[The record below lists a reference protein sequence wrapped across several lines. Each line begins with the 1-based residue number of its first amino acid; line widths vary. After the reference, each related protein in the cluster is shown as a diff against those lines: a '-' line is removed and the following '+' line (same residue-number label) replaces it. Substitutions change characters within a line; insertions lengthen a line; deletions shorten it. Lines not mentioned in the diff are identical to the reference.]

1 MQIRTLMI
9 PVAMLLSTSFG
20 TFACTSEGEPEEEL
34 FAADRCTDEGVQCQ
48 AYGRQN
54 YQNRPP
60 AYELGNGTTTPT
72 LKTIYQGTAG
82 WEPIDL
88 EFNPRT
94 PRELWI
100 VNYATSHVTIL
111 TNPGSTSA
119 SMTNK
124 QMRDPAYSHY
134 MYKPAGIAM
143 GARHPVYKQ
152 LWASCGDNGQG
163 NYSHMGP
170 SLFSADLG
178 IFATQNYETGL
189 GSHLDMLHSTPFC
202 RGIAWGG
209 QGNQYW
215 VFNSYN
221 KALDFY
227 DFKNDHGPGNT
238 DHSDGVIRR
247 FWNNQLKGV
256 NGVMSGVSW
265 NPDDRKVYV
274 ADTGNKRILALDPTQ
289 GQPVAPFG
297 GTEDIAERRYFEAPI
312 KTVVP
317 ASAGLQQP
325 SGLEVSGGLAFVS
338 DAQTSKIHAFKITDG
353 SLVRTFDTG
362 LPSGSLAGINFGPD
376 GKIWLVDRR
385 ASRIL
390 RIDP

>member
-1 MQIRTLMI
+1 MQIRTLI
-9 PVAMLLSTSFG
+9 PLAMMLSTSIG
-20 TFACTSEGEPEEEL
+20 AFACASPTEPDEEL
-34 FAADRCTDEGVQCQ
+34 FAEDRCTEEGVQCS
-48 AYGRQN
+48 AFGRQN

-72 LKTIYQGTAG
+72 LKVIYQGTAG
-82 WEPIDL
+82 WQPIDL
-88 EFNPRT
+88 EFNPRS
-94 PRELWI
+94 PRELWV
-100 VNYATSHVTIL
+100 VNYATSHVTVL
-111 TNPGSTSA
+111 TNPGSTQQT
-119 SMTNK
+119 MTTR
-124 QMRDPAYSHY
+124 QFRDPAYSHY

-152 LWASCGDNGQG
+152 LWAVCGDNDAAYNQ
-163 NYSHMGP
+163 HMGP
-170 SLFSADLG
+170 TLYSADTNLFG
-178 IFATQNYETGL
+178 TQNYETGL
-189 GSHLDMLHSTPFC
+189 GSHLDMLHSTPYC
-202 RGIAWGG
+202 RGISWGG

-215 VFNSYN
+215 VFNSVA

-238 DHSDGVIRR
+238 DHSDGVVRR
-247 FWNNQLKGV
+247 YWNNQLKGV
-256 NGVMSGVSW
+256 NNVMSGVAL
-265 NPDDRKVYV
+265 NTDDKKIYV
-274 ADTGNKRILALDPTQ
+274 ADTGNKRILVLDPTQ

-297 GTEDIAERRYFEAPI
+297 GTEYIAERRYFEAPL

-325 SGLEVSGGLAFVS
+325 TGLEVSGGLAFVS
-338 DAQTSKIHAFKITDG
+338 DAATSKIHAFKITDG

-362 LPSGSLAGINFGPD
+362 LPAGSLAGINFGPD

-385 ASRIL
+385 QARIL